1 MTKILVTGGSGFVGT
16 ALLKHSSFSSAL
28 VIGRTKPS
36 SDNDYVKTSLDAA
49 TDYSVLLKGVDVIIH
64 LAARAHVMDDKS
76 NNPLEEFRSINTHAT
91 LNLAAQ
97 AAKIGVKRFIFVSTA
112 KVLGEK
118 TSQSIPFTA
127 FDSLCPQDPYSVSKA
142 EAEMGLQKIAQ
153 KSSMDLVII
162 RPPLVYGPEVKGNFE
177 KLIRLISLKVPLPL
191 ESINNRRS
199 MVSVDNLVD
208 LISKCI
214 TAKNAENQV
223 FMVSDDHDLSTP
235 ELIRMICLSKGINS
249 KMFSFPPILLEL
261 FLKCL
266 GKGQVY
272 ERLCGSMQVDI
283 THTKTQMKWEP
294 ITSPEKSFLMYFR
307 K

>member
-36 SDNDYVKTSLDAA
+36 SRNDYVKISLDAA

-76 NNPLEEFRSINTHAT
+76 NNPLEEFRFINTHAT

-208 LISKCI
+208 LISRCI

-249 KMFSFPPILLEL
+249 RMFSFPPILLEL

>member
-36 SDNDYVKTSLDAA
+36 SDNDYVKISLDAA

-76 NNPLEEFRSINTHAT
+76 NNPLEEFRFINTHAT

-118 TSQSIPFTA
+118 TSQSIRFTA

-223 FMVSDDHDLSTP
+223 FMISDDHDLSTP

-283 THTKTQMKWEP
+283 THTKIQMKWEP

>member
-1 MTKILVTGGSGFVGT
+1 MTKILVTGGSGFVGN

-36 SDNDYVKTSLDAA
+36 SDNDYVKISLDAA

-76 NNPLEEFRSINTHAT
+76 NNPLEEFRFINTHAT

-118 TSQSIPFTA
+118 TSQSIRFTA

-153 KSSMDLVII
+153 ESSMDLVII

-208 LISKCI
+208 LIAKCI

-235 ELIRMICLSKGINS
+235 ELIRMICRSKGINS

>member
-36 SDNDYVKTSLDAA
+36 SDNDYVKISLDAA

-76 NNPLEEFRSINTHAT
+76 NNPLEEFRFINTHAT

-118 TSQSIPFTA
+118 TSQSIRFTA

>member
-1 MTKILVTGGSGFVGT
+1 
-16 ALLKHSSFSSAL
+16 
-28 VIGRTKPS
+28 
-36 SDNDYVKTSLDAA
+36 
-49 TDYSVLLKGVDVIIH
+49 
-64 LAARAHVMDDKS
+64 
-76 NNPLEEFRSINTHAT
+76 
-91 LNLAAQ
+91 
-97 AAKIGVKRFIFVSTA
+97 
-112 KVLGEK
+112 
-118 TSQSIPFTA
+118 
-127 FDSLCPQDPYSVSKA
+127 
-142 EAEMGLQKIAQ
+142 MGLQKIAQ

-208 LISKCI
+208 LIAKCI

-223 FMVSDDHDLSTP
+223 FMVSDDQDLSTP
-235 ELIRMICLSKGINS
+235 ELIRMICLAKGINS
-249 KMFSFPPILLEL
+249 KMFSVPPILLEL
-261 FLKCL
+261 MLKCL

>member
-36 SDNDYVKTSLDAA
+36 SDNDYVKISLDAA

-118 TSQSIPFTA
+118 TSQSIRFTA

-177 KLIRLISLKVPLPL
+177 KLIRLTSLKVPLPL

>member
-1 MTKILVTGGSGFVGT
+1 MTKILVTGGSGFVGN

-36 SDNDYVKTSLDAA
+36 SDNDYVKISLDAA

-76 NNPLEEFRSINTHAT
+76 NNPLEEFRFINTHAT

-118 TSQSIPFTA
+118 TSQSIRFTA

-153 KSSMDLVII
+153 ESSMDLVII

-191 ESINNRRS
+191 KSINNRRS

-208 LISKCI
+208 LIAKCI

-283 THTKTQMKWEP
+283 TYTKTQMKWEP

>member
-16 ALLKHSSFSSAL
+16 ALLKHPSFSSAL

-36 SDNDYVKTSLDAA
+36 SDNDYVKISLDAT

-76 NNPLEEFRSINTHAT
+76 NNPLEEFRFINTHAT

-118 TSQSIPFTA
+118 TSQSNRFTA
-127 FDSLCPQDPYSVSKA
+127 FDSLCPQDQYSVSKA

-266 GKGQVY
+266 GKRQVY

>member
-1 MTKILVTGGSGFVGT
+1 VTGGSGFIGS
-16 ALLKHSSFSSAL
+16 ALLKHPSFRSAL

-36 SDNDYVKTSLDAA
+36 LDNDYVKTSLDVE
-49 TDYSVLLKGVDVIIH
+49 TDYSALLKGVDVIIH
-64 LAARAHVMDDKS
+64 LAARAHIMDDKS
-76 NNPLEEFRSINTHAT
+76 NNPLEEFRLINTHAT

-97 AAKIGVKRFIFVSTA
+97 AAKNGVKRFIFISTA

-118 TSQSIPFTA
+118 TSQLSRFTA

-153 KSSMDLVII
+153 ESSMDLVII

-177 KLIRLISLKVPLPL
+177 KLIRLTSLKVPLPL

-208 LISKCI
+208 LIAKCV
-214 TAKNAENQV
+214 TSKNAKNQV

-235 ELIRMICLSKGINS
+235 ELIRMICLSKGINP
-249 KMFSFPPILLEL
+249 KMFSFPPILLKL
-261 FLKCL
+261 FLKWL
-266 GKGQVY
+266 GKDQVY

-283 THTKTQMKWEP
+283 TYTKTQMNWKP
-294 ITSPEKSFLMYFR
+294 ITSPEKSFLMYFS
-307 K
+307 

>member
-36 SDNDYVKTSLDAA
+36 SDNDYVKISLDAA

-118 TSQSIPFTA
+118 T
-127 FDSLCPQDPYSVSKA
+127 
-142 EAEMGLQKIAQ
+142 AQ
-153 KSSMDLVII
+153 
-162 RPPLVYGPEVKGNFE
+162 
-177 KLIRLISLKVPLPL
+177 
-191 ESINNRRS
+191 
-199 MVSVDNLVD
+199 
-208 LISKCI
+208 
-214 TAKNAENQV
+214 
-223 FMVSDDHDLSTP
+223 
-235 ELIRMICLSKGINS
+235 
-249 KMFSFPPILLEL
+249 
-261 FLKCL
+261 
-266 GKGQVY
+266 
-272 ERLCGSMQVDI
+272 
-283 THTKTQMKWEP
+283 
-294 ITSPEKSFLMYFR
+294 
-307 K
+307 